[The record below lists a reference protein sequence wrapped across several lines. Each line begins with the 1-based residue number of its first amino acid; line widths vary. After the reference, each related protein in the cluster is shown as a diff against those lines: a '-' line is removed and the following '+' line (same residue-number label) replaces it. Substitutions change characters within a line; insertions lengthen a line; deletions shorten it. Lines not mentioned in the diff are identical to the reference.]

1 MKFRITAVLA
11 LLLIPVP
18 AGILLS
24 RLTGRRAA
32 QEPFAPRAHAVDD
45 VPKVYRNDKE
55 ILTIYPKGTPMP
67 KGDVGTRAYW
77 VAELPAE
84 LPAGSHVLS
93 GTFHILPTETNLEVE
108 KYLLR
113 VEAHTTDGKLI
124 EARDHEVLEAHPGET
139 YQRTLNQRFELVPGT
154 YWISFVAAIPGTTEK
169 NKFGSEGPQRV
180 AHHNQRI
187 IVR

>member
-67 KGDVGTRAYW
+67 K
-77 VAELPAE
+77 